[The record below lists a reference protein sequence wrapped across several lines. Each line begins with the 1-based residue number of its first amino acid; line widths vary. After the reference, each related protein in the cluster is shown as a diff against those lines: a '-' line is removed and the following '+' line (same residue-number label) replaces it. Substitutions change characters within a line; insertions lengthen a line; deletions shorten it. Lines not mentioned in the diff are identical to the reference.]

1 MSPGDI
7 HQRLGTSVVVMT
19 GGRSYWHGVGGDAA
33 QRPSAQDGPP
43 QRTVQPPWLAPALG
57 GGADLW
63 VLASPAAPLLAA
75 TLSPLLGWAFAP
87 ALSLVLSGGRA
98 QDLDPEIRLWGEG
111 AAGSPSPLPA
121 AGKGDAGRILRVRTQ
136 HGSRLGWG
144 GRLNLAFDLKESLS
158 VFRLLISRLK
168 QFFALGVLSQHRRLF
183 AIHGFPTKCHKRG
196 QVCDNAK
203 KTGPLNF
210 PDDPE

>member
-87 ALSLVLSGGRA
+87 ALSLALSGGRA

-111 AAGSPSPLPA
+111 AAGSPSPLRPHTHGPA
-121 AGKGDAGRILRVRTQ
+121 PPGSRKGGRWQDTEGEDPAWVVA
-136 HGSRLGWG
+136 RLGWEAQSG
-144 GRLNLAFDLKESLS
+144 LRSQGKPQCFSAIDL
-158 VFRLLISRLK
+158 
-168 QFFALGVLSQHRRLF
+168 
-183 AIHGFPTKCHKRG
+183 
-196 QVCDNAK
+196 
-203 KTGPLNF
+203 
-210 PDDPE
+210 